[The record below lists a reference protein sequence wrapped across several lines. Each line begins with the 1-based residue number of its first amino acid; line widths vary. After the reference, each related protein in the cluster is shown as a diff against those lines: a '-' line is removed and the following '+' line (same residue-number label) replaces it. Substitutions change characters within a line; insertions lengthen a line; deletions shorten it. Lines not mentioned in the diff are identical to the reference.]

1 MSHVADID
9 TDIAAGAGVDRALVG
24 NKGAGLARMHELGLR
39 VPSAFV
45 ITTAACGAYLR
56 EGVLPAGLLGEIDTA
71 LAGLEARRG
80 LRLGDPEAPLL
91 VSVRSGAPVS
101 MPGMMDTVLDLGVTE
116 ATRAGLAERGGRRY
130 ALDSH
135 RRFLESFGTV
145 VLGIEQGEFDRAAA
159 ESGVAEAGDEERLA
173 AEVAAFVRVI
183 GAHAGT
189 ELLDDPR
196 AQLRLAVEAVFRSWH
211 SPRAA
216 VYRRLR
222 DIPDDLGT
230 AVVVQAMVFGNLN
243 ARSGTGVVFTRD
255 PNTGEARPYGDFLFT
270 AQGEDVV
277 AGRHRTLP
285 VAALADRLPEVWDE
299 LRSALAG
306 LERATGEML
315 DLEFT
320 VEDGTLYVLQMRS
333 GKRAAVAAVRIAVE
347 MAGEGLIG
355 RAEAVSRVSVEQL
368 RRLGRPHLDPTGGHE
383 VAATGLGASPGIASG
398 RVCLSADAV
407 SDLLDE
413 GGGADGEGGVLLV
426 RTETSPAD
434 IHGMAAADGILTSR
448 GGLVSH
454 AAVVARDL
462 GVPAV
467 VGVAELEVDESARV
481 IRLGDR
487 TVAEGELVTI
497 DGASGEVVV
506 GAARAVTPAPCAEL
520 ATLLEWADEL
530 AGPAAGKRTSDVE
543 RLTAAHRALESAGLA
558 GIGLPAGRGSDPTR
572 PDSAD
577 SARGI

>member
-1 MSHVADID
+1 MSHVV
-9 TDIAAGAGVDRALVG
+9 DIAAGAGWDRALVG

-39 VPSAFV
+39 VPPAFV
-45 ITTAACGAYLR
+45 ITTDACRAYLR
-56 EGVLPAGLLGEIDTA
+56 EGVLAAGLLPEIGTEIDAA

-80 LRLGDPEAPLL
+80 LRLGDPAAPLL
-91 VSVRSGAPVS
+91 LSVRSGAPVS

-116 ATRAGLAERGGRRY
+116 ATRAGLERRGGRRY

-145 VLGIEQGEFDRAAA
+145 VLGIEQGAFDRAAA
-159 ESGVAEAGDEERLA
+159 ALEAGEPDSAEPDSAEGDSEDRLA
-173 AEVAAFVRVI
+173 AEVAAFTQVI
-183 GAHAGT
+183 GAHADVG
-189 ELLDDPR
+189 LLDDPR
-196 AQLRLAVEAVFRSWH
+196 AQLRLAVAAVFRSWH

-285 VAALADRLPEVWDE
+285 VAALAERLPEVWDE
-299 LRSALAG
+299 LRGALSG

-320 VEDGTLYVLQMRS
+320 VEDGTLYVLQMRA

-355 RAEAVSRVSVEQL
+355 RAEAVRRVGVEQL
-368 RRLGRPHLDPTGGHE
+368 GRLGRPHLDPTGGHE
-383 VAATGLGASPGIASG
+383 VAATGLGASPGIATG

-407 SDLLDE
+407 ADLLDE
-413 GGGADGEGGVLLV
+413 GGPDGVLLV
-426 RTETSPAD
+426 RAETSPAD

-467 VGVAELEVDESARV
+467 VGVAELDVDEAGGV
-481 IRLGDR
+481 IRLGGR

-497 DGASGEVVV
+497 DGSSGEVVV
-506 GAARAVTPAPCAEL
+506 GAARAVPPAPCAEL
-520 ATLLEWADEL
+520 ATLLAWADEL
-530 AGPAAGKRTSDVE
+530 AGPAAVGERASDVE
-543 RLTAAHRALESAGLA
+543 RLAAAHRALESA
-558 GIGLPAGRGSDPTR
+558 PV
-572 PDSAD
+572 
-577 SARGI
+577 

>member
-1 MSHVADID
+1 
-9 TDIAAGAGVDRALVG
+9 
-24 NKGAGLARMHELGLR
+24 
-39 VPSAFV
+39 
-45 ITTAACGAYLR
+45 
-56 EGVLPAGLLGEIDTA
+56 
-71 LAGLEARRG
+71 
-80 LRLGDPEAPLL
+80 
-91 VSVRSGAPVS
+91 
-101 MPGMMDTVLDLGVTE
+101 
-116 ATRAGLAERGGRRY
+116 
-130 ALDSH
+130 
-135 RRFLESFGTV
+135 
-145 VLGIEQGEFDRAAA
+145 
-159 ESGVAEAGDEERLA
+159 
-173 AEVAAFVRVI
+173 
-183 GAHAGT
+183 
-189 ELLDDPR
+189 
-196 AQLRLAVEAVFRSWH
+196 
-211 SPRAA
+211 
-216 VYRRLR
+216 
-222 DIPDDLGT
+222 
-230 AVVVQAMVFGNLN
+230 MVFGNLN

-255 PNTGEARPYGDFLFT
+255 PNTGEALPYGDFLFT

-285 VAALADRLPEVWDE
+285 VDALAERLPEVWGE
-299 LRSALAG
+299 LRGALAG

-355 RAEAVSRVSVEQL
+355 RAEAVRRVGVEQL

-383 VAATGLGASPGIASG
+383 VAATGLGASPGIATG

-413 GGGADGEGGVLLV
+413 DGGEGGVLLV

-467 VGVAELEVDESARV
+467 VGVAGLVVDEAGGV
-481 IRLGDR
+481 IRLGGR
-487 TVAEGELVTI
+487 TVAEGDVVTI
-497 DGASGEVVV
+497 DGSSGEVVV
-506 GAARAVTPAPCAEL
+506 GTARAVPPAPCAEL

-530 AGPAAGKRTSDVE
+530 AGAAAGAEMSDVE
-543 RLTAAHRALESAGLA
+543 RLAAAHRALESA
-558 GIGLPAGRGSDPTR
+558 PV
-572 PDSAD
+572 
-577 SARGI
+577 

>member
-1 MSHVADID
+1 MSHVV
-9 TDIAAGAGVDRALVG
+9 DIAVGAGLDRALVG

-39 VPSAFV
+39 VPPAFA
-45 ITTAACGAYLR
+45 ITTDACRVYLR
-56 EGVLPAGLLGEIDTA
+56 EGVLPAGLLAEIDAA

-80 LRLGDPEAPLL
+80 LRLGDPAAPLL
-91 VSVRSGAPVS
+91 LSVRSGAPVS

-116 ATRAGLAERGGRRY
+116 ATRAGLRRRGGRRY

-145 VLGIEQGEFDRAAA
+145 VLGIGQGEFDRAAA
-159 ESGVAEAGDEERLA
+159 ALGQPGDEDRLA
-173 AEVAAFVRVI
+173 AEVAAFTQVI
-183 GAHAGT
+183 GAHVDPG
-189 ELLDDPR
+189 LLDDPR
-196 AQLRLAVEAVFRSWH
+196 AQLRLAVAAVFRSWH

-243 ARSGTGVVFTRD
+243 ERSGTGVVFTRD

-285 VAALADRLPEVWDE
+285 VAALAERLPEVWDE
-299 LRSALAG
+299 LRGALAG

-347 MAGEGLIG
+347 LADEGLIE
-355 RAEAVSRVSVEQL
+355 RAEAVRRVSVEQL
-368 RRLGRPHLDPTGGHE
+368 GRLGRPHLDPTGGHE
-383 VAATGLGASPGIASG
+383 VAATGLGASPGIATG

-407 SDLLDE
+407 ADLLDE
-413 GGGADGEGGVLLV
+413 GAEDGVLLV
-426 RTETSPAD
+426 RAETSPAD

-467 VGVAELEVDESARV
+467 VGVADLVVDEAGGAV
-481 IRLGDR
+481 RLGGR

-497 DGASGEVVV
+497 DGSSGEVVI
-506 GAARAVTPAPCAEL
+506 GAARAVAPAPCAEL
-520 ATLLEWADEL
+520 ATLLAWADEL
-530 AGPAAGKRTSDVE
+530 AGPAAAGERASDVD
-543 RLTAAHRALESAGLA
+543 RLTAAHRALESA
-558 GIGLPAGRGSDPTR
+558 PV
-572 PDSAD
+572 
-577 SARGI
+577 